1 MPRRPYVLLTICVG
15 LLCPASPVLRAD
27 GNERRSELGMIEAVR
42 RRDPKALDALLTA
55 KADVNAAQPD
65 GATALAWAV
74 HLGQREMAHALIKA
88 GANVNAAD
96 EHGESPLTLASAN
109 GDGVLVQA
117 LLAAGAKADAARWN
131 GETPLLL
138 AAGAGSLDGVKA
150 LVARGVDVNAA
161 EPRLGQTALM
171 WAAAE
176 GHSEVVRGLV
186 EAGARVNAASKSG
199 FTPLLFAAAKG
210 DVPSITLLLDA
221 GADPNYSLPS
231 GGKPLMVAIAYRR
244 TAAAVALLEGGALAT
259 AGNERTGSTP
269 LHVAAQQG
277 DLTVVRALLDRRA
290 NPNVRTN
297 RSTAPAGARA
307 GGFGGFGRAA
317 AGGQTP
323 LMLAASNDRE
333 AVMRALVA
341 AGADPSI
348 RAQDGSSLLMM
359 AVGGAR
365 IDTVKYAYELD
376 PHVDV
381 VTDNKATLMHA
392 AVGLG
397 GRTQPEVCA
406 IVQFLADRGAAL
418 DEYDA
423 TGRTPIARADV
434 IPVDQA
440 IDLLTRL
447 ITERG
452 GTPKVRSKNSPLS
465 R

>member
-1 MPRRPYVLLTICVG
+1 MRRRQYLLLTVCVS
-15 LLCPASPVLRAD
+15 LLFPALPSLWAD
-27 GNERRSELGMIEAVR
+27 GNDLPVIEAVR
-42 RRDPKALDALLTA
+42 RRDQKALNTLLNA

-74 HLGQREMAHALIKA
+74 HLGQREMADALIKA

-96 EHGESPLTLASAN
+96 EHGDTPLTLASAN
-109 GDGVLVQA
+109 GDGVLVQK

-176 GHSEVVRGLV
+176 GQSEVVRGLV
-186 EAGARVNAASKSG
+186 EAGARVNAVSESG
-199 FTPLLFAAAKG
+199 FTPLLFAAVKG
-210 DVPSITLLLDA
+210 DVPSIKLLLEA

-244 TAAAVALLEGGALAT
+244 TAAGLALLEGGALAT
-259 AGNERTGSTP
+259 ARNERTGSTP

-277 DLTVVRALLDRRA
+277 DLTMVQALLDRQA
-290 NPNVRTN
+290 DPNVRTN
-297 RSTAPAGARA
+297 RSSAPAGAR
-307 GGFGGFGRAA
+307 GGRGGRGGG

-323 LMLAASNDRE
+323 LMLAALNDRE

-341 AGADPSI
+341 GGADPSI
-348 RAQDGSSLLMM
+348 RGQDGSNLLMM
-359 AVGGAR
+359 AARGAR

-381 VTDNKATLMHA
+381 VADNKTTIMHV

-423 TGRTPIARADV
+423 AGRTPIARADN

-440 IDLLTRL
+440 INLLTKL

-452 GTPKVRSKNSPLS
+452 GEPKIRSK

>member
-1 MPRRPYVLLTICVG
+1 MPRRQYLLLSVCVC
-15 LLCPASPVLRAD
+15 LLFPARPSLSAD
-27 GNERRSELGMIEAVR
+27 GNELRVIEAVR
-42 RRDPKALDALLTA
+42 RRDQKAFDTLLSA

-96 EHGESPLTLASAN
+96 EHGETPLTLASAN
-109 GDGVLVQA
+109 GDGVLVQK

-150 LVARGVDVNAA
+150 LVARGVDVDAA

-186 EAGARVNAASKSG
+186 EAGARVTAVSKSG
-199 FTPLLFAAAKG
+199 FTPLVFAAVKG
-210 DVPSITLLLDA
+210 DVPSIKLLLEA

-244 TAAAVALLEGGALAT
+244 TAAGVALLEGGALAT
-259 AGNERTGSTP
+259 ARNERTGSTP
-269 LHVAAQQG
+269 LHGAAQQG
-277 DLTVVRALLDRRA
+277 DLTMVRALLDRQA
-290 NPNVRTN
+290 DPNVRTN
-297 RSTAPAGARA
+297 RSSAPAGAR
-307 GGFGGFGRAA
+307 GGGGGRGGG

-323 LMLAASNDRE
+323 LMLAAINDRK

-341 AGADPSI
+341 GGADPSI
-348 RAQDGSSLLMM
+348 RGQDGSNLLMM
-359 AVGGAR
+359 AAGGAR

-381 VTDNKATLMHA
+381 VTDNRTTIMHA

-406 IVQFLADRGAAL
+406 IVQFLADHGAAL

-423 TGRTPIARADV
+423 AGRTPIARADV

-440 IDLLTRL
+440 INLLTKL

-452 GTPKVRSKNSPLS
+452 EEPKIRSK

>member
-1 MPRRPYVLLTICVG
+1 VSLLFPA
-15 LLCPASPVLRAD
+15 LLSLWAD
-27 GNERRSELGMIEAVR
+27 GNDLPVIEAVR
-42 RRDPKALDALLTA
+42 RRDQKALNTLLSA

-74 HLGQREMAHALIKA
+74 HLGQREMANALIKA

-96 EHGESPLTLASAN
+96 EHGETPLTLASAN
-109 GDGVLVQA
+109 GDGVLVQK

-186 EAGARVNAASKSG
+186 EAGARVNAVSESG
-199 FTPLLFAAAKG
+199 FTPLLFAAVKG
-210 DVPSITLLLDA
+210 DVPSIKVLLDA
-221 GADPNYSLPS
+221 GADPNHSLPS

-244 TAAAVALLEGGALAT
+244 TAAGVALLEGGALAT
-259 AGNERTGSTP
+259 ARNERTGSTP

-277 DLTVVRALLDRRA
+277 DLTMVQALLDRQA
-290 NPNVRTN
+290 DPNVRTN
-297 RSTAPAGARA
+297 RSSAPAGAR
-307 GGFGGFGRAA
+307 GGGGGRGGG

-323 LMLAASNDRE
+323 LMLAAINDRE

-341 AGADPSI
+341 GGADPSI
-348 RAQDGSSLLMM
+348 RGQDGRNLLMM
-359 AVGGAR
+359 AAGGAR

-381 VTDNKATLMHA
+381 VADNKTTIMHA

-406 IVQFLADRGAAL
+406 IVQFLADHGAAL

-423 TGRTPIARADV
+423 AGRTPIARADN

-440 IDLLTRL
+440 INLLTKL

-452 GTPKVRSKNSPLS
+452 EEPKIRAK

>member
-1 MPRRPYVLLTICVG
+1 MPRRQYLLLSVCVC
-15 LLCPASPVLRAD
+15 LLFPARPSLSAD
-27 GNERRSELGMIEAVR
+27 GNELRVIEAVR
-42 RRDPKALDALLTA
+42 RRDQKAFDTLLSA
-55 KADVNAAQPD
+55 KANVNAAQPD

-96 EHGESPLTLASAN
+96 EHGETPLTLASAN
-109 GDGVLVQA
+109 GDGVLVQE

-138 AAGAGSLDGVKA
+138 AAGAGSLEGVKA

-176 GHSEVVRGLV
+176 GHSDVVRGLV
-186 EAGARVNAASKSG
+186 EAGAKVDAVSKSG
-199 FTPLLFAAAKG
+199 FTPLLFAAVKG
-210 DVPSITLLLDA
+210 DVPSIELLLDA

-244 TAAAVALLEGGALAT
+244 TSAGLALLEGGALAT
-259 AGNERTGSTP
+259 ARNERTGTTP

-277 DLTVVRALLDRRA
+277 DLTMVRALLDRGA
-290 NPNVRTN
+290 DPNVRTN
-297 RSTAPAGARA
+297 RSSAPAGPR
-307 GGFGGFGRAA
+307 FGGFGRGGG
-317 AGGQTP
+317 GGQTP
-323 LMLAASNDRE
+323 LMLAAINDRE

-341 AGADPSI
+341 SGADPSI
-348 RAQDGSSLLMM
+348 RAQDGSNLLMM
-359 AVGGAR
+359 AAGGAR

-381 VTDNKATLMHA
+381 VADNKTTIMHA

-406 IVQFLADRGAAL
+406 IVQFLADHGAAL

-423 TGRTPIARADV
+423 AGRTPIARADN

-440 IDLLTRL
+440 INLLTKL

-452 GTPKVRSKNSPLS
+452 GAPKIRSKH
-465 R
+465 

>member
-1 MPRRPYVLLTICVG
+1 MRRRRYLLLTVCVS
-15 LLCPASPVLRAD
+15 LLFPALLSLWAD
-27 GNERRSELGMIEAVR
+27 GNDLRVIEAVR
-42 RRDPKALDALLTA
+42 RRDQKALNTLLSA
-55 KADVNAAQPD
+55 RADVNAAQPD

-74 HLGQREMAHALIKA
+74 HLGQREMADALIKA

-96 EHGESPLTLASAN
+96 EHGDTPLTLASAN
-109 GDGVLVQA
+109 GDGVLVQK

-150 LVARGVDVNAA
+150 LLADGADVNAA

-176 GHSEVVRGLV
+176 GHGEVVRGLV
-186 EAGARVNAASKSG
+186 EAGARVNAPSQSG
-199 FTPLLFAAAKG
+199 FTPLLFAAVKG
-210 DVPSITLLLDA
+210 DVPSIKVLLDA

-231 GGKPLMVAIAYRR
+231 GGRPLMVAIAYRR
-244 TAAAVALLEGGALAT
+244 PAAGLALLEGGALAT
-259 AGNERTGSTP
+259 ARHERTGSAP

-277 DLTVVRALLDRRA
+277 DLTMVRALLDRQA
-290 NPNVRTN
+290 DPNARTN
-297 RSTAPAGARA
+297 RSSAPAGAR
-307 GGFGGFGRAA
+307 GGGGGRGGA

-323 LMLAASNDRE
+323 LMLAAINDRE
-333 AVMRALVA
+333 AVMRTLVA

-348 RAQDGSSLLMM
+348 RGQDGSNLLMM
-359 AVGGAR
+359 AAGAAR
-365 IDTVKYAYELD
+365 IDTVKYAYELE

-381 VTDNKATLMHA
+381 VTDNQTTIMHA

-406 IVQFLADRGAAL
+406 IVQFLADHGAAL

-423 TGRTPIARADV
+423 AGRTPIARADI

-440 IDLLTRL
+440 INLLTKL

-452 GTPKVRSKNSPLS
+452 GEPKIRSK

>member
-1 MPRRPYVLLTICVG
+1 LLLAVG
-15 LLCPASPVLRAD
+15 VSLLFPALPSLWAD
-27 GNERRSELGMIEAVR
+27 GNDLRVIEAVR
-42 RRDPKALDALLTA
+42 RRDQKALDTLLRA

-88 GANVNAAD
+88 GANVNATD
-96 EHGESPLTLASAN
+96 EHGETPLTLAAAN
-109 GDGVLVQA
+109 GDGGLVQK

-186 EAGARVNAASKSG
+186 EAGASVNAASKSG
-199 FTPLLFAAAKG
+199 FTPLLFAAVKG
-210 DVPSITLLLDA
+210 DVPSIKLLLVA
-221 GADPNYSLPS
+221 GADPNHSLPS
-231 GGKPLMVAIAYRR
+231 GGRPLMVALAYRR
-244 TAAAVALLEGGALAT
+244 TAAGVALLEGGALAT
-259 AGNERTGSTP
+259 ARNERTGLTP

-277 DLTVVRALLDRRA
+277 DLTMVRALLDRKA
-290 NPNVRTN
+290 DPNARTN
-297 RSTAPAGARA
+297 RASAPAGAR
-307 GGFGGFGRAA
+307 GGGGGRGGA

-323 LMLAASNDRE
+323 LMLAAINDRE
-333 AVMRALVA
+333 SVMRALVA
-341 AGADPSI
+341 GGADPSI
-348 RAQDGSSLLMM
+348 RGQDGSNLLMM
-359 AVGGAR
+359 AAGGAR

-381 VTDNKATLMHA
+381 VTDNKTTVMHA
-392 AVGLG
+392 AVGQG

-406 IVQFLADRGAAL
+406 IVQFLADHGAAL

-423 TGRTPIARADV
+423 AGRTPIARADV

-440 IDLLTRL
+440 INLLTKL

-452 GTPKVRSKNSPLS
+452 GEPKIRSK

>member
-1 MPRRPYVLLTICVG
+1 MPRRQYVLLSVCVC
-15 LLCPASPVLRAD
+15 LLFPARPSLWAD
-27 GNERRSELGMIEAVR
+27 GNDLRVIEAVR
-42 RRDPKALDALLTA
+42 RRDQRAFNTLLSA

-96 EHGESPLTLASAN
+96 EHGETPLTLASAN
-109 GDGVLVQA
+109 GDGVLVQE

-138 AAGAGSLDGVKA
+138 AAGAGSLEGVKA

-161 EPRLGQTALM
+161 EPRRGQTALM

-176 GHSEVVRGLV
+176 GHSEVVQGLV
-186 EAGARVNAASKSG
+186 EAGAKVNAVSKSG
-199 FTPLLFAAAKG
+199 FTPLLFAAVKG
-210 DVPSITLLLDA
+210 DVPSIKLLLAA

-244 TAAAVALLEGGALAT
+244 TAAGVALLEGGALAT
-259 AGNERTGSTP
+259 ARNERTGSTP

-277 DLTVVRALLDRRA
+277 DLTMVRALLDRGA
-290 NPNVRTN
+290 DPNVRTN
-297 RSTAPAGARA
+297 RSNAPAGPR
-307 GGFGGFGRAA
+307 FGGFGR
-317 AGGQTP
+317 GGGAQTP
-323 LMLAASNDRE
+323 LMLAAINDRE

-348 RAQDGSSLLMM
+348 RAQDGSNLLMM
-359 AVGGAR
+359 AAGGAR

-381 VTDNKATLMHA
+381 VADNKTTIMHA
-392 AVGLG
+392 AVGMG
-397 GRTQPEVCA
+397 ARTQPEVCA
-406 IVQFLADRGAAL
+406 VVQFLADHGAAL

-423 TGRTPIARADV
+423 AGRTPIARADI

-440 IDLLTRL
+440 INLLTRL
-447 ITERG
+447 IRERG
-452 GTPKVRSKNSPLS
+452 GAPKIRSKHESLS